1 MTDQMTDIAMSTT
14 ETIAFW
20 VLAPLAVAGGIGML
34 LSRNAVHS
42 ALWLVS
48 AMMSLAVMY
57 MVQGAPFLGVVQ
69 IIVYTGAVM
78 ILFLFVLMLV
88 GRDYADALLE
98 TLRGQRLAA
107 ALLGVV
113 FAVIVGAASVV
124 GLSGL
129 RPVGL
134 GSAGFAD
141 NVTGLAAVL
150 FSDYVVAFEA
160 VAALLVVAVV
170 GAMLLS
176 HIPRTAEAAL
186 GQRRL
191 SQQRFR
197 TDARPTPLPGPGVYA
212 TTNAVT
218 TPAILAD
225 GSLSADSVSVALDPA
240 RATVAGAAVTEGRT
254 VDVPAP
260 EGPAPD
266 STAPDR
272 PDRPDRPERLD
283 RPNSTGPEGGEAS

>member
-1 MTDQMTDIAMSTT
+1 MTDVAMSTT
-14 ETIAFW
+14 ETLAFW

-48 AMMSLAVMY
+48 TMLSVAVMY

-88 GRDYADALLE
+88 GRDFADAMLE
-98 TLRGQRLAA
+98 SLRGQRLAA
-107 ALLGVV
+107 AIFGVA
-113 FAVIVGAASVV
+113 FAALVGAASVI

-150 FSDYVVAFEA
+150 FSDYVIAFEA

-176 HIPRTAEAAL
+176 HIPRTARAAL
-186 GQRRL
+186 GQRRQ

-197 TDARPTPLPGPGVYA
+197 SDARATPLPGPGVYA

-218 TPAILAD
+218 TPAILPD
-225 GSLSADSVSVALDPA
+225 GSLSGDSVSAVLDPA
-240 RATVAGAAVTEGRT
+240 RATPAGSAVTEGSAP
-254 VDVPAP
+254 DQAP
-260 EGPAPD
+260 EEAP
-266 STAPDR
+266 
-272 PDRPDRPERLD
+272 
-283 RPNSTGPEGGEAS
+283 GEAVDQDGEVS